1 MRPPTLVKSS
11 ALNFADGATS
21 LVAALIV
28 SVLLART
35 LGPERFGQYALVMA
49 IVSFAYVLAQLG
61 VPATVRRYAAELD
74 GHGQLEIAGL
84 VAGRALRIGLR
95 NALAVTLFLSLSAI
109 PVAAF
114 FDQPLLRVYLV
125 LGAARLI
132 PMIAVGVLRSLLGG
146 LQQYAYLVHLNLVM
160 SPMWVAGCAVAL
172 WFGAGIVGVLVT
184 SFVVE
189 GLLVV
194 GLAWRAQRQVG
205 IRWRGRLP
213 DSLHSR
219 IVRYNWALAAIVL
232 LNVIVWQRSELLFL
246 GRFSGAVQV
255 SYYAVPFALTSRGG
269 DLLPGAILGV
279 LLPNLTHAQGAG
291 DHTRFNA
298 VFGEAVRYL
307 AMLTLPI
314 CLFGIPLA
322 PTIIRVVYGPAFGP
336 AAVVLQILL
345 VSIIFSVLG
354 QASQSALL
362 GVESQGW
369 LVKTG
374 IAAAVLSIGLDLA
387 LIPRW
392 GAIGAAVAN
401 TIVQGIWA
409 LAIFAPL
416 WKRLF
421 AVSRRAIAKTAAVA
435 GALAAVLTLFVVLGP
450 ATLTVTMAGVIMLV
464 AYGLALHR
472 LNLIRPMPEG
482 V

>member
-1 MRPPTLVKSS
+1 
-11 ALNFADGATS
+11 
-21 LVAALIV
+21 
-28 SVLLART
+28 
-35 LGPERFGQYALVMA
+35 
-49 IVSFAYVLAQLG
+49 
-61 VPATVRRYAAELD
+61 
-74 GHGQLEIAGL
+74 
-84 VAGRALRIGLR
+84 
-95 NALAVTLFLSLSAI
+95 
-109 PVAAF
+109 
-114 FDQPLLRVYLV
+114 
-125 LGAARLI
+125 
-132 PMIAVGVLRSLLGG
+132 MIAVGVLRSLLGG

-160 SPMWVAGCAVAL
+160 SPLWLAGCALAL
-172 WFGAGIVGVLVT
+172 WFGAGVVGVLVT

-189 GLLVV
+189 VLLVV

-205 IRWRGRLP
+205 IRWKGRLP
-213 DSLHSR
+213 DSLRSR
-219 IVRYNWALAAIVL
+219 LVRYNGALGALVV

-246 GRFSGAVQV
+246 GGFSGAVQV
-255 SYYAVPFALTSRGG
+255 SYYAVPFALISRGG

-279 LLPNLTHAQGAG
+279 LLPNLTHARGAG
-291 DHTRFNA
+291 DPTRFNV

-322 PTIIRVVYGPAFGP
+322 PTIVRVVYGPAFGP

-345 VSIIFSVLG
+345 VSLIFSVLG

-362 GVESQGW
+362 GVESHRW

-401 TIVQGIWA
+401 TTVQGIWA

-421 AVSRRAIAKTAAVA
+421 GVSRRAIAKTAAVA
-435 GALAAVLTLFVVLGP
+435 GGLAAVLSLFVVLGP
-450 ATLTVTMAGVIMLV
+450 ATLTVTLASVLIVTTYGVT
-464 AYGLALHR
+464 LHR
-472 LNLIRPMPEG
+472 LKLIRPLPEG
-482 V
+482 NLIGH